1 MRGHLRGPDVGRFH
15 RFARFYDRVMPS
27 ADAAALGR
35 GLAHADRDVE
45 RILDVGGGTGRATRA
60 LGGATVIDA
69 AEGMVRAAAANGDQS
84 VRGVAEHLPVR
95 DASVDAVV
103 VVDALHHFA
112 DGDAALREAARVL
125 RPGGALV
132 VRDFDPETL
141 RGRALAA
148 AEHAVGFDSQFY
160 SSDDLSDRCSA
171 VGLTPA
177 RPDDGFSYTVAGV
190 KRRD

>member
-1 MRGHLRGPDVGRFH
+1 MCGHLHSPDVGQFH
-15 RFARFYDRVMPS
+15 RFAWLYHRVMPS
-27 ADAAALGR
+27 ADTTALER

-112 DGDAALREAARVL
+112 DGDAALRETVRVL
-125 RPGGALV
+125 RLGGILV
-132 VRDFDPETL
+132 IRDFDPKTL

-148 AEHAVGFDSQFY
+148 AEHAVGFDSQ
-160 SSDDLSDRCSA
+160 L
-171 VGLTPA
+171 
-177 RPDDGFSYTVAGV
+177 
-190 KRRD
+190 